1 LADQGAKQM
10 KHEINTFDLVFI
22 TACSLVI
29 TFTSAVLAEKA
40 LERMKESPTARMRNQ
55 KKERSQK

>member
-1 LADQGAKQM
+1 M